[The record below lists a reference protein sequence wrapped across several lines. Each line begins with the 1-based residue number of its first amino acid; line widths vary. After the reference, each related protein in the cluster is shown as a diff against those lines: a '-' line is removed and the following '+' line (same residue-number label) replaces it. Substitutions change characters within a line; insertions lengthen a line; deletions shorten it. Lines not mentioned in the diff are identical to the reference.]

1 MLLYPDSS
9 LILDISAAYFT
20 SMVTLKARQLKLSE
34 VHTLLGYEPKLDGR
48 FQDYLQLSSL
58 DEQELTSLTDIR
70 TNFFRYLNRAKISE
84 GQAREISVSPL
95 LQLAG
100 YHQPPIYLEIE
111 EDIDRIYIE
120 DQNTYIIGRLDVVAV
135 RQEPAACP
143 LWILVVES
151 KNTEASEI
159 VGLAQMLAYA
169 YSSLER
175 QSSVWGLVTNGLNYR
190 FFYIDNLYT
199 SSMAEQHLTY
209 QYMPSLN
216 LIDVES
222 AASLLQV
229 LKAIREWEPSF
240 VK

>member
-1 MLLYPDSS
+1 
-9 LILDISAAYFT
+9 
-20 SMVTLKARQLKLSE
+20 MVTLKARQLKLTE
-34 VHTLLGYEPKLDGR
+34 VHSLLGYEPKLDGR
-48 FQDYLQLSSL
+48 FQDYLRLSSL
-58 DEQELTSLTDIR
+58 DEQDLVSLTEIR

-95 LQLAG
+95 LRLAG

-135 RQEPAACP
+135 RQEPGVCP

-159 VGLAQMLAYA
+159 VGAAQMLAYA
-169 YSSLER
+169 YSSLEQ

-190 FFYIDNLYT
+190 FFYISKT
-199 SSMAEQHLTY
+199 VHPASVVGQRITY

-229 LKAIREWEPSF
+229 LKAIRDWQP
-240 VK
+240 V